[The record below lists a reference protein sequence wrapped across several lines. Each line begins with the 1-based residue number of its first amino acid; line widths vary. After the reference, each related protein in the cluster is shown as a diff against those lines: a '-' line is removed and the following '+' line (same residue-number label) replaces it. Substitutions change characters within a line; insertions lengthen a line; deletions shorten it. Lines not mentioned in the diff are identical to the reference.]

1 MAKLVQ
7 LRCNEQL
14 YVFIY
19 VAEVGAKLVVEQA
32 EDGVLTIEMDDSRT
46 EFSQLQNRN
55 LHLNPRQTLAEV
67 GDCEVNKFFHHAD
80 RCVRN
85 SFHFLHMDPRTHG
98 TCMSSCRQIEIS

>member
-32 EDGVLTIEMDDSRT
+32 EDGVLTIEMDDS
-46 EFSQLQNRN
+46 RN